1 MKIYSHYYSAEGYSI
16 AAPVVEVRIKNPGKN
31 KLVSDTFTALV
42 DTGADGTLLPKD
54 ILASVNPERY
64 HPRRMRGVTGKAI
77 MVQTFIVNVLIGD
90 IEISGIRAV
99 AMPVGSEPILGRDV
113 LNQLIVTLNGLA
125 EVVEITDSI
134 P

>member
-1 MKIYSHYYSAEGYSI
+1 MKKYSHYYSSEGYSI
-16 AAPVVEVRIKNPGKN
+16 TAPVVEVRIKRPGGT
-31 KLVSDTFTALV
+31 TFESEPFIALV

-64 HPRRMRGVTGKAI
+64 HPRRMTGVTGKSI
-77 MVQTFIVNVLIGD
+77 LVQTFIVNVIIGD

-99 AMPVGSEPILGRDV
+99 AMPVGSEPIIGRDV

-125 EVVEITDSI
+125 GVVEISD
-134 P
+134 